1 MDQAMDEAEA
11 RLGTRLGNYQLES
24 ILGRGG
30 MGTVYRAVHVYLQKP
45 VAVKVLHRSYF
56 DQPDAIERF
65 LKEARTAGFIDHPN
79 IVGVTDFGQA
89 PDGTP
94 YLVMAHVPGVS
105 LERVLRDE
113 GRLPLFRTLV
123 ILGQVARAL
132 AAAHAKGIIH
142 HDLKPDN
149 VMLQTRAGRR
159 EIVRQRGEGQG
170 DTLFEP
176 EGDYDFVTILD
187 FGASKLMDQAATATG
202 VVIGTPTYMAPETAR
217 TGIADARSDVY
228 ALGVVFYEMLTGSP
242 PFEGEQA
249 TDVML
254 KHVRDP
260 VPPPHFRCPEAEI
273 TPDAERTLLRM
284 LAKDPA
290 HRQQSMLDLHEEL
303 EQCYG
308 RVRFRRNVHA
318 LPPGTKVESLRR
330 PIQLTNV
337 KTRPRPVL
345 EPATPTKGMGTAS
358 ASGTLTSSP
367 TPRPEPVS
375 APPPSEPPLLLT
387 RRKSGRHRTLPFGF
401 AATKDP
407 EDEGGG

>member
-1 MDQAMDEAEA
+1 MDDAEA

-45 VAVKVLHRSYF
+45 MAVKVLHRSYF

-65 LKEARTAGFIDHPN
+65 LKEARTAGFIEHPN

-94 YLVMAHVPGVS
+94 FLVMAHVPGVS
-105 LERVLRDE
+105 LERVLRDA

-132 AAAHAKGIIH
+132 GAAHEKGIIH

-149 VMLQTRAGRR
+149 IMLQTRAGRR
-159 EIVRQRGEGQG
+159 EIVRQGGQG
-170 DTLFEP
+170 DTLYEP
-176 EGDYDFVTILD
+176 EGEFDFVTILD
-187 FGASKLMDQAATATG
+187 FGASKFMDQAATATG

-228 ALGVVFYEMLTGSP
+228 AMGVVFYEMLTGSP

-254 KHVRDP
+254 KHVREP
-260 VPPPHFRCPEAEI
+260 VPPPQFRCPEAEI
-273 TPDAERTLLRM
+273 TPDAERTLLKM

-290 HRQQSMLDLHEEL
+290 HRQQSMIELHEEL

-308 RVRFRRNVHA
+308 RVRFRRSVEP
-318 LPPGTKVESLRR
+318 LPPGTKVEALRR
-330 PIQLTNV
+330 PLQLTHV
-337 KTRPRPVL
+337 KARPAPAATPP
-345 EPATPTKGMGTAS
+345 EPAP
-358 ASGTLTSSP
+358 
-367 TPRPEPVS
+367 
-375 APPPSEPPLLLT
+375 APPEPPLLLT
-387 RRKSGRHRTLPFGF
+387 RRKSGRHRTLPFGITP
-401 AATKDP
+401 AVNPDP
-407 EDEGGG
+407 RDRGRKP

>member
-1 MDQAMDEAEA
+1 MDEAEA

-30 MGTVYRAVHVYLQKP
+30 MGTVYRALHVYLQKP
-45 VAVKVLHRSYF
+45 MAVKVLHRSYF

-65 LKEARTAGFIDHPN
+65 LKEARTAGIIEHPN

-132 AAAHAKGIIH
+132 GAAHEKGIIH
-142 HDLKPDN
+142 HDFKPDN
-149 VMLQTRAGRR
+149 VMLQRRAGRR
-159 EIVRQRGEGQG
+159 EIVRNGSGG
-170 DTLFEP
+170 STLYEP

-187 FGASKLMDQAATATG
+187 FGASKFLDQAASATG

-228 ALGVVFYEMLTGSP
+228 ALGVVFYEMLTGAP
-242 PFEGEQA
+242 PFEGENA
-249 TDVML
+249 TEVML
-254 KHVRDP
+254 KHVREP
-260 VPPPHFRCPEAEI
+260 VPPPQFRCPEAEI
-273 TPDAERTLLRM
+273 TPDAERTLLKM

-303 EQCYG
+303 EHCYG
-308 RVRFRRNVHA
+308 SVRFRRSVEP
-318 LPPGTKVESLRR
+318 LPPGTKVETLRR
-330 PIQLTNV
+330 PIPLVNV
-337 KTRPRPVL
+337 KSRP
-345 EPATPTKGMGTAS
+345 A
-358 ASGTLTSSP
+358 
-367 TPRPEPVS
+367 PEPT
-375 APPPSEPPLLLT
+375 APPPAPLPSASPLLLT
-387 RRKSGRHRTLPFGF
+387 RRKSGRHRTLPFGM
-401 AATKDP
+401 TPPKP
-407 EDEGGG
+407 GKG

>member
-1 MDQAMDEAEA
+1 MDEAEA

-30 MGTVYRAVHVYLQKP
+30 MGTVYRAMHVYLQKP
-45 VAVKVLHRSYF
+45 MAVKVLHRSYF

-65 LKEARTAGFIDHPN
+65 LKEARTAGFIEHPN

-94 YLVMAHVPGVS
+94 FLVMAHVPGVS

-132 AAAHAKGIIH
+132 GAAHEKGIIH

-149 VMLQTRAGRR
+149 IMLQRRAGRR
-159 EIVRQRGEGQG
+159 EIVRNAGA
-170 DTLFEP
+170 DATLFEP

-187 FGASKLMDQAATATG
+187 FGASKFLDQAATATG

-228 ALGVVFYEMLTGSP
+228 ALGVVFYEMLTGAP

-254 KHVRDP
+254 KHVREP
-260 VPPPHFRCPEAEI
+260 VPPPQYRCPEAEI
-273 TPDAERTLLRM
+273 TPDAERALLKM

-290 HRQQSMLDLHEEL
+290 NRQQTMADLHQEL
-303 EQCYG
+303 EHCYG
-308 RVRFRRNVHA
+308 TVRFRRSIEQ
-318 LPPGTKVESLRR
+318 LPPGTKVEALRR

-337 KTRPRPVL
+337 KARPAPVAAAAP
-345 EPATPTKGMGTAS
+345 PAPA
-358 ASGTLTSSP
+358 P
-367 TPRPEPVS
+367 PEPPTS
-375 APPPSEPPLLLT
+375 PLLLT
-387 RRKSGRHRTLPFGF
+387 RRKSGKHRTLPFGV
-401 AATKDP
+401 TPPKNPGKD
-407 EDEGGG
+407 